1 MFRSSGATQNVYTF
15 FGKKLVDIILALPS
29 VVVLMPLFIII
40 IILIKMDS
48 PGSAIYKQKR
58 LGRYAQEFEIY
69 KFRTM
74 VVNADK
80 IGPGSTSAND
90 RRVTK
95 IGQRLRRWSLDE
107 LPQLFNIIKGDMSI
121 VGYRPGLK
129 KDYSEEE
136 ISSGIFD
143 LKPGLTGYAQVNGRS
158 NISMQAKRYY
168 EAKYAEDVSFIL
180 DVKIIFKTIGVV
192 LRAKDAN

>member
-1 MFRSSGATQNVYTF
+1 M
-15 FGKKLVDIILALPS
+15 KKTIAPKSFYVLFLKRVIDIVLALSS
-29 VVVLMPLFIII
+29 VIFLIPIFIII
-40 IILIKMDS
+40 AMLIKMDS
-48 PGSAIYKQKR
+48 PGPAIYKQKR
-58 LGRYAQEFEIY
+58 LGRYAQGFEIY

-74 VVNADK
+74 VVDADK

-192 LRAKDAN
+192 LRAKDSN